1 MNPTEKTPVKE
12 LLKRLAADGVAL
24 FPDGADLRF
33 RADHPIDAGTLGTLK
48 ERKPEI
54 LATLSPAPDCLTDQG
69 REVYQEYVQEM
80 LNPSRGP
87 KLTLEAAESLAMELV
102 SCFPGNLRENIK
114 E

>member
-1 MNPTEKTPVKE
+1 MNPIEKMPVKE
-12 LLKRLAADGVAL
+12 LLKRLAADGVEL
-24 FPDGADLRF
+24 RLDGPNLRF

-54 LATLSPAPDCLTDQG
+54 LAALCPVPDRLTEQG
-69 REVYQEYVQEM
+69 REVYQEYIGEM
-80 LNPSRGP
+80 LFPKYGP
-87 KLTLEAAESLAMELV
+87 KLTLAAAESLALELV